1 MALSLLAVTQPGCA
15 SRPGA
20 TSTNDPL
27 EPLNRVLFGING
39 AIDFLILKPASDLYR
54 FITPPILQE
63 AITNFSRNLQEPVI
77 ALNQALQ
84 GKGEKSLN
92 DLTRFFVNTSLG
104 VGGLIEVAQGM
115 GYPKHDEDFG
125 QTFASY
131 GVPSGPYLF
140 LPIFGPMTFRQIPDR
155 AADGTSRNLLINAL
169 TDFFTPTNAIFL
181 VNERSNAEPRL
192 QRVREAVDPYTFIR
206 EAYLQR
212 RVFLI
217 HDGDPPIE
225 AVDDLSIDLSFED
238 GEDFFEDE
246 PVSPEIPLE
255 QTVPLESVQ
264 PAAEDERGTESPE
277 ASSGGNAVEPQASE
291 GSSSRLEERA
301 QGSTTQAWPLGRH
314 VPLH

>member
-1 MALSLLAVTQPGCA
+1 MAAQPGCA
-15 SRPGA
+15 SRPGG

-39 AIDFLILKPASDLYR
+39 VIDFLILKPAADLYR

-84 GKGEKSLN
+84 GKGEESLN
-92 DLTRFFVNTSLG
+92 DFTRFFVNTVFG
-104 VGGLIEVAQGM
+104 VGGLMEVAQGM
-115 GYPKHDEDFG
+115 GYPKHEEDFG
-125 QTFASY
+125 QTFAHY

-181 VNERSNAEPRL
+181 VNERSNAEPKL
-192 QRVREAVDPYTFIR
+192 ERVREAVDPYTFIR

-225 AVDDLSIDLSFED
+225 AVDDLSIDLDFGDDVDLFDESTIEEPSPD
-238 GEDFFEDE
+238 IPLENTVPLDSGEPSAGGGGEASTGAADAIE
-246 PVSPEIPLE
+246 PVSR
-255 QTVPLESVQ
+255 QQ
-264 PAAEDERGTESPE
+264 
-277 ASSGGNAVEPQASE
+277 
-291 GSSSRLEERA
+291 
-301 QGSTTQAWPLGRH
+301 TQAEEAATELWPLGRH
-314 VPLH
+314 VPLQ